1 MATLKTPV
9 TADDHIQG
17 PEDAAATLVEY
28 GDYECPHCG
37 RAYSIVKRVQK
48 HFGKGLRFVFRNF
61 PLSEMHTHAESAAE
75 TAEFAGAHGKFWEM
89 HDGLFENQ
97 ERLGGPLYLEL
108 AQELSLPVTEL
119 RRALE
124 EGKYKDRVRTDFSS
138 GVRSGVNGTPTFFI
152 NGKRHDG
159 AFDYESLVRA
169 IEEAAGGPRN
179 AISAQA

>member
-9 TADDHIQG
+9 TPEDHIQG
-17 PEDAAATLVEY
+17 AENAAATLVEY

-37 RAYSIVKRVQK
+37 QAYGIVKRVQK

-61 PLSEMHTHAESAAE
+61 PLSQMHPHAESAAE

-97 ERLGGPLYLEL
+97 QHLGGPLYSKL
-108 AQELSLPVTEL
+108 AQDLSLSPAGL
-119 RRALE
+119 QQALS
-124 EGKYKDRVRTDFSS
+124 EGKYKDRVRADFSS

-159 AFDYESLVRA
+159 PFDYESLVQA
-169 IEEAAGGPRN
+169 IEEAIGGQKN
-179 AISAQA
+179 AISA